1 MRFVDLPHTPRI
13 AGRRCN
19 RNVTVV
25 ASPSD
30 WANSVYVAVAPL
42 VTVCIAGTLPGV
54 ANWKPSW
61 AEPVNHMTC
70 DGTELLLTTFMVA
83 EAKPTSVRVK
93 ATESWQVFPGT
104 TGEPQ

>member
-1 MRFVDLPHTPRI
+1 
-13 AGRRCN
+13 
-19 RNVTVV
+19 
-25 ASPSD
+25 
-30 WANSVYVAVAPL
+30 
-42 VTVCIAGTLPGV
+42 
-54 ANWKPSW
+54 
-61 AEPVNHMTC
+61 MTC